1 MSTKKYFDKIC
12 IVVTALAVAIT
23 ILFMNGERL
32 GIKKIVDE
40 DAEGYATES
49 GFTQNDMNGEWDTTD
64 ATRISLEDDTAV
76 IAGNGAYTYDG
87 DVYISNAGKYVIS
100 GKLTNGRLIIDA
112 YDSSKVWILLDGVDI
127 YCEDDAAIRIEQADK
142 VFLTLAE
149 GSTNYVESGEA
160 YSDEALDDNTGGT
173 IFSHD
178 DLTVNGSGYLRIT
191 AGYKHGIDCN
201 DYLVI
206 AGGTIEI
213 NAPQDGMHVNDGV
226 NIINADITVS
236 AKDDGI
242 SAGEKFIMAGGSLSI
257 DECYEGIEAITIEV
271 RDGDITICSSDD
283 GMNANGGSGTG
294 FGMMADQGVKAA
306 VDDTEGSSEEDAE
319 TWIHISGGNITILN
333 DSGRDAD
340 GLDSNGDIVIT
351 GGNILISLVDS
362 GSNNAIDYGSE
373 SGGIC
378 TISGGRVIACGSSAM
393 VEAFDS
399 SSNQCAILYI
409 YGEGADDETRLTLCD
424 NDGNVILEWEVPYG
438 FSAANLSCPELTTG
452 ETYTLYIGD
461 AQEEITVEETSATY
475 GDSLTGGFGQ
485 KGNMGGMRQRE
496 SFDESQGS
504 GDPENFGNFN
514 KDGFKREERSGK
526 EWQSDRINEEAGSGR
541 MGRMQELDGTAP
553 DNSQMP
559 EIPDGTDFDTSQMP
573 EIPDGTDFDT
583 SQMPEMAD
591 GMDFGGG
598 QMPFDEAE
606 MSQAEDETANNQTA
620 VSVTEYG
627 SETLIWLAASA
638 AVMAAGLGFVIF
650 FKKR

>member
-12 IVVTALAVAIT
+12 IAVTVLAVVIT

-32 GIKKIVDE
+32 GIKKVVDE
-40 DAEGYATES
+40 DAEGYVTES
-49 GFTQNDMNGEWDTTD
+49 GFTQNDMNGDWDTSD
-64 ATRISLEDDTAV
+64 ATVISLENDTAV
-76 IAGNGAYTYDG
+76 ITGNGAYTYDG

-100 GKLTNGRLIIDA
+100 GKLTNGRLIVDA

-127 YCEDDAAIRIEQADK
+127 YCEDDAAIRVDQADK

-149 GSTNYVESGEA
+149 GSKNYVESGA
-160 YSDEALDDNTGGT
+160 VYSDEALDDNTGGT

-178 DLTVNGSGYLRIT
+178 DLTVNGSGYLKIT

-226 NIINADITVS
+226 NIINADITVH

-242 SAGEKFIMAGGSLSI
+242 SAGEKFIMAGGSLLI
-257 DECYEGIEAITIEV
+257 DECYEGVEAITIEV
-271 RDGDITICSSDD
+271 RDGDITIYSSDD
-283 GMNANGGSGTG
+283 GMNANGGSGNG
-294 FGMMADQGVKAA
+294 FGMMAGKGSMTS
-306 VDDTEGSSEEDAE
+306 DDADGSSDEAFE

-340 GLDSNGDIVIT
+340 GLDSNGDIIIS

-362 GSNNAIDYGSE
+362 GSNSAIDYGSE
-373 SGGIC
+373 SGGTC
-378 TISGGRVIACGSSAM
+378 TISGGRVIACGSSSMA
-393 VEAFDS
+393 EAFDS
-399 SSNQCAILYI
+399 SSDQCAILYI

-438 FSAANLSCPELTTG
+438 FSAANLSCPELTTD

-504 GDPENFGNFN
+504 GDSENFGNFN

-526 EWQSDRINEEAGSGR
+526 EWQSDRINEGAGSGR

-573 EIPDGTDFDT
+573 E
-583 SQMPEMAD
+583 MAD

-598 QMPFDEAE
+598 HMPFDEAE